1 MHLKVGPMEND
12 CPQHVNGKQNQKE
25 GGQHFHLNGVKYLRP
40 NVFADHA
47 LASCKKIY
55 IYKS

>member
-1 MHLKVGPMEND
+1 MEND